1 LIKFVAQEQN
11 VIKLCIFVDGLDEFD
26 GLDADMAK
34 LFSLAADMQNV
45 KVCASSRP
53 HVVFENAFVD
63 RPALRLQ
70 DLTHGDIQA
79 YIEDRLVQDP
89 SMQDLSTREPEETA
103 ELVKEIV
110 TAADGVFLWV
120 YLVVEGL
127 LRGLGNCDEISDL
140 KRKLRLLP
148 KYLKQLYHYMI
159 LKVDEDYKEEAV
171 SFFQLVNSTQPVEN
185 DSTELRPMT
194 LLSLCLA
201 KERIEK
207 LPLLAET
214 CVRSPETLIRCC
226 YTISRRLKSRTG
238 GLLEV
243 QLQGARTNKIAP
255 GMKVGY
261 LHRTVREFLTTNEMR
276 EVLQAE
282 TSIDPDYEMLKA
294 SVYEIQIQ
302 YQKSDREELCR
313 SALQYARRAELRN
326 LLGSRHIFLIDQLH
340 GINPRKYLETYIG
353 PSNFRDE
360 NTYERF
366 LRPAV
371 QWDLHSYVRRKL
383 ESNPHSPTSA
393 QKISLLYISLS
404 KEYIICPKMI
414 LTLLSIGADPFDRV
428 GENAGNAL
436 LLPIRGEAVSQQ
448 RLILF
453 YKAIEY
459 LGSSSTC
466 SSYICYPK
474 SNGAQLDPSLHDW
487 AEVLRNL
494 LGVLPESLEEKPR
507 PISLHLRRA
516 SEVISLRFREY
527 PSVEEELQR
536 CLISA
541 SPREKVL
548 AKPIYPASRP
558 PEEKE
563 DAQIHASTKKFC
575 CFQ

>member
-1 LIKFVAQEQN
+1 MAQEKN
-11 VIKLCIFVDGLDEFD
+11 VIRLCIFVDGLDEFD

-34 LFSLAADMQNV
+34 LFNSTADMPNI

-53 HVVFENAFVD
+53 HVVFENAFLD

-89 SMQDLSTREPEETA
+89 SMQDLRAREPLETA
-103 ELVKEIV
+103 ELVQEIV
-110 TAADGVFLWV
+110 AAADGVFLWV

-148 KYLKQLYHYMI
+148 KDLKQLYYYMI
-159 LKVDEDYKEEAV
+159 LKVDDDYKEEAV
-171 SFFQLVNSTQPVEN
+171 SFFQLVNATQPLEN

-201 KERIEK
+201 KERIDK

-214 CVRSPETLIRCC
+214 CVRSPETLIHCC
-226 YTISRRLKSRTG
+226 NTMSRRLQSRTG

-243 QLQGARTNKIAP
+243 QLQGARTNRIAP
-255 GMKVGY
+255 AMKVGY
-261 LHRTVREFLTTNEMR
+261 LHRTVREFLVTNEMR
-276 EVLQAE
+276 DVLQAE
-282 TSIDPDYEMLKA
+282 TTIDPDYEMLKA

-302 YQKSDREELCR
+302 LEKSDREELCR

-326 LLGSRHIFLIDQLH
+326 QLNSQHVFLIDQLH
-340 GINPRKYLETYIG
+340 GVTPRKYLEHYIG
-353 PSNFRDE
+353 PSNLRDE

-371 QWDLHSYVRRKL
+371 QWDLHSYVKRKL

-414 LTLLSIGADPFDRV
+414 LTLLCVGADPFASV
-428 GENAGNAL
+428 GENARNAL
-436 LLPIRGEAVSQQ
+436 LQPVRGETVSQQ

-453 YKAIEY
+453 HKAIEY
-459 LGSSSTC
+459 LGSAFTSS
-466 SSYICYPK
+466 SAACYPR
-474 SNGAQLDPSLHDW
+474 SDGVEFDPSLKDW
-487 AEVLRNL
+487 AEVLQSL
-494 LGVLPESLEEKPR
+494 LGVAPESLEEKPR

-516 SEVISLRFREY
+516 SEVISLRFRDY
-527 PSVEEELQR
+527 PSLKEELQR
-536 CLISA
+536 CLVSA
-541 SPREKVL
+541 SPQEKVL

-563 DAQIHASTKKFC
+563 RENIAQLPTPAKRLC